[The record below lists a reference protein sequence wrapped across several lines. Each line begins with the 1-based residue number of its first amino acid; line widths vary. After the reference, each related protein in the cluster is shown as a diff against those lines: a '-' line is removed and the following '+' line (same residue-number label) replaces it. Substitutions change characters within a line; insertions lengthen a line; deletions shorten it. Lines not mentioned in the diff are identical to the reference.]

1 MATKIL
7 FVDDDREILD
17 GFKRVL
23 FKMRKEWEMDFVT
36 NAEEALV
43 RMNKTIYNA
52 VVSDIGM
59 SGSSGI
65 ELFDTLRMNHPG
77 VARIIV
83 SGNSDMKGL
92 IEVLGTA
99 HQFLVKPVNPTELKN
114 TLIRVMSLREYLKD
128 EKLTALVNKIE
139 SLPTQPE
146 LHTELLHAITTASVK
161 EIAATIKKDLGMM
174 TKILQLVN
182 SPLFGVKKNIGDIQ
196 HAITLLGID
205 ILNAL
210 VLSLELFSKFTLTGA
225 AQKELKDIFN
235 HSSDVANYAR
245 IIAME
250 ITGDKTVA
258 GNSYMGG
265 MLHDIGKLIIL
276 SEFTEL
282 YFQIKEQAN
291 RSKQP
296 VNEIERQWLGVDHSR
311 LGAYLLGLWGIP
323 DILVE
328 TTAYHHCPN
337 GYIMADF
344 SPITAVHIADAVKR
358 NESNN
363 GNPLL
368 PGNLKLDYLEKLNV
382 IDKIPLSIEK
392 INKLKS
398 VSLNAN

>member
-1 MATKIL
+1 MATRIL

-23 FKMRKEWEMDFVT
+23 FKMRKEWTMDFVT
-36 NAEEALV
+36 NAEEALE
-43 RMNKTIYNA
+43 RLNKTTYNA

-59 SGSSGI
+59 SGTSGI
-65 ELFDTLRMNHPG
+65 VLLETLLEKHPG

-99 HQFLVKPVNPTELKN
+99 HQFLVKPVNPTELKDA
-114 TLIRVMSLREYLKD
+114 LVRVMSLREYLMD
-128 EKLTALVNKIE
+128 EKLTALVNKID

-146 LHTELLHAITTASVK
+146 LHVELLHAITTASVK

-182 SPLFGVKKNIGDIQ
+182 SPLFGVKKSIDDIQ

-210 VLSLELFSKFTLTGA
+210 VLSLEIFSKFTLTGA
-225 AQKELKDIFN
+225 AKQELEDIFN
-235 HSSDVANYAR
+235 HSNDVANYAR
-245 IIAME
+245 LIAME
-250 ITGDKTVA
+250 ITEDKTVA

-265 MLHDIGKLIIL
+265 MLHDVGKLIIL

-282 YFQIKEQAN
+282 YFQIKERADLN
-291 RSKQP
+291 NQP
-296 VNEIERQWLGVDHSR
+296 VNEIEQELLGVDHSR

-328 TTAYHHCPN
+328 TTAYHHRPN
-337 GYIMADF
+337 GYGITNF

-363 GNPLL
+363 GNAPL
-368 PGNLKLDYLEKLNV
+368 PYNMNLDYLRELNIV
-382 IDKIPLSIEK
+382 DKIPLSIEK
-392 INKLKS
+392 INKLKCVPFS
-398 VSLNAN
+398 VN